1 MPIYTFYDSKTEK
14 IFTEMMSIA
23 EMEAY
28 LENNPHIKQ
37 QITQMNIVGGVSGIT
52 YKNDQGFKEVLS
64 KISEAHPKSALAQ
77 EHRRKSIKEVKTE
90 QVIKKHQARRNA
102 KNK

>member
-14 IFTEMMSIA
+14 VFTEMMSIA

-28 LENNPHIKQ
+28 LKKNKHIKQ
-37 QITQMNIVGGVSGIT
+37 QITQMNIVGGVSGVS
-52 YKNDQGFKEVLS
+52 YRSDQGWKEVQS
-64 KISEAHPKSALAQ
+64 KIAEAHPTSPFAQ
-77 EHRRKSIKEVKTE
+77 QHRRKSIKEVKTE
-90 QVIKKHQARRNA
+90 QVIKKHRARQRA

>member
-1 MPIYTFYDSKTEK
+1 MPIYTFHNNKTNK

-23 EMEAY
+23 EMEEY
-28 LENNPHIKQ
+28 LKKNPHIKQ
-37 QITQMNIVGGVSGIT
+37 QITQMNIVGGVSGVS
-52 YKNDQGFKEVLS
+52 YRSDQGWKEVQS
-64 KISEAHPKSALAQ
+64 KIAEAHPRSAFAQ

-90 QVIKKHQARRNA
+90 QAIKKHKARQRA

>member
-1 MPIYTFYDSKTEK
+1 MPIYTFHDNKTNK
-14 IFTEMMSIA
+14 VFTEMMSIA

-28 LENNPHIKQ
+28 LEKNPHIKQ
-37 QITQMNIVGGVSGIT
+37 QITQMNIVGGVSGLS
-52 YKNDQGFKEVLS
+52 YRNDQGFKEVLS

-77 EHRRKSIKEVKTE
+77 EYRRKSIKEVKTE
-90 QVIKKHQARRNA
+90 QVIQKHKARQRA